1 MSDRILDSISR
12 RVLLEVTDA
21 QERVTTLDDLPAISE
36 AFLASSLR
44 EVQPVRSIDGR
55 EIPQAPSPAATAA
68 AAAVREHIEAALASA
83 A

>member
-1 MSDRILDSISR
+1 MA
-12 RVLLEVTDA
+12 VTDA
-21 QERVTTLDDLPAISE
+21 QERVTTLDDLAAVSE

-55 EIPQAPSPAATAA
+55 EIPSAPGPVSADAASR
-68 AAAVREHIEAALASA
+68 VREHIEAALAPA